1 MKKTKCTGLKG
12 AELTSI
18 MCCGYLKDKLI
29 CGSINGKL
37 LICSGTQFTKAY
49 KAHKTALNTLYIR
62 SDDSGFITGGGD
74 GIIISW
80 NNKFK
85 IISKIDIKKPEVHS
99 LNPKIRSVCENE
111 NGNIL
116 VGTRGG
122 EILEVEDEKP
132 NVYLRG
138 HWDKELWGLCAHPK
152 KNQYFTIG
160 QDKLLAV
167 WDIASRKMI
176 NYCVIEKEGM
186 TIACSPDGYELA
198 IGCKEGELYI

>member
-1 MKKTKCTGLKG
+1 MCCAVKEVNIFTVKTGKMKKTKCTGLKG

-80 NNKFK
+80 DNKFK
-85 IISKIDIKKPEVHS
+85 ILSKIDIKKPEVHS

-116 VGTRGG
+116 
-122 EILEVEDEKP
+122 IK
-132 NVYLRG
+132 
-138 HWDKELWGLCAHPK
+138 
-152 KNQYFTIG
+152 
-160 QDKLLAV
+160 KLL
-167 WDIASRKMI
+167 
-176 NYCVIEKEGM
+176 YLEQEEEK
-186 TIACSPDGYELA
+186 Y
-198 IGCKEGELYI
+198 

>member
-1 MKKTKCTGLKG
+1 
-12 AELTSI
+12 

-37 LICSGTQFTKAY
+37 LICSGTQFTKTY

-85 IISKIDIKKPEVHS
+85 ILSRIDIKKPEVHS

-116 VGTRGG
+116 VGTR
-122 EILEVEDEKP
+122 I
-132 NVYLRG
+132 R
-138 HWDKELWGLCAHPK
+138 
-152 KNQYFTIG
+152 
-160 QDKLLAV
+160 
-167 WDIASRKMI
+167 SRR
-176 NYCVIEKEGM
+176 
-186 TIACSPDGYELA
+186 
-198 IGCKEGELYI
+198 